1 MKILSLV
8 RALPQMLLPRVC
20 PVCGRGLIE
29 AERAVCMHCLVQ
41 LPRTR
46 MHLDPDNSIVARVAH
61 PGLRLQLAAAWMDYR
76 RDSPF
81 AAIVRDAKY
90 SHMPRLA
97 REAGR
102 LFALELLADRP
113 DALADIDVLLPVPLH
128 WRRLLRRGYN
138 QSEEIARGISAATG
152 IPVGDNLRASRSHRS
167 QTRSTADERRRNVA
181 GIARVRY
188 AEELAGLH
196 VAVVDDVVTTGAT
209 MADAL
214 HALTTQASPR
224 ALSVLA
230 LAAVPASPWA
240 FAGEAAE
247 PH

>member
-1 MKILSLV
+1 M
-8 RALPQMLLPRVC
+8 PRLC
-20 PVCGRGLIE
+20 PVCGGGLVQG
-29 AERAVCMHCLVQ
+29 ERAICVSCLAM

-46 MHLDPDNSIVARVAH
+46 MHLDPDNSIVARLAS

-76 RDSPF
+76 RDSPY
-81 AAIVRDAKY
+81 ASIVRHAKY
-90 SHMPRLA
+90 GHMPRLA

-102 LFALELLADRP
+102 MFALEVMADCP
-113 DALADIDVLLPVPLH
+113 GALDGIDVLLPVPLH

-138 QSEEIARGISAATG
+138 QSDEIARGISEATG
-152 IPVGDNLRASRSHRS
+152 IPVGDNLRASRTHRS
-167 QTRSTADERRRNVA
+167 QTRSTPDERRRNVA

-188 AEELAGLH
+188 PEELAGLH
-196 VAVVDDVVTTGAT
+196 VAVVDDVITTGAT

-230 LAAVPASPWA
+230 LAAVRADSWQM
-240 FAGEAAE
+240 ED
-247 PH
+247 